1 MKKICLV
8 TGSRAE
14 YGIMKPLIQR
24 LSKDKEVNLQ
34 IIATAMH
41 LEEKYGYTYRQIE
54 EDGFDIAY
62 KVPLHLYD
70 TDRRTVSTAMAHL
83 QLGLTKIFDKEDYD
97 LVIILGDRYEMLPV
111 VNVALIYNV
120 PV

>member
-41 LEEKYGYTYRQIE
+41 LEEKYGYT
-54 EDGFDIAY
+54 
-62 KVPLHLYD
+62 
-70 TDRRTVSTAMAHL
+70 
-83 QLGLTKIFDKEDYD
+83 
-97 LVIILGDRYEMLPV
+97 
-111 VNVALIYNV
+111 
-120 PV
+120 

>member
-41 LEEKYGYTYRQIE
+41 LEEK
-54 EDGFDIAY
+54 
-62 KVPLHLYD
+62 
-70 TDRRTVSTAMAHL
+70 STAILIVKLKKTVLILLIKFPYIFMILTEELYLL
-83 QLGLTKIFDKEDYD
+83 QW
-97 LVIILGDRYEMLPV
+97 R
-111 VNVALIYNV
+111 IYN
-120 PV
+120 

>member
-54 EDGFDIAY
+54 EDGF
-62 KVPLHLYD
+62 
-70 TDRRTVSTAMAHL
+70 
-83 QLGLTKIFDKEDYD
+83 
-97 LVIILGDRYEMLPV
+97 
-111 VNVALIYNV
+111 
-120 PV
+120 